1 MRVRG
6 RSLTLVAALAALA
19 AFAPGSA
26 RAAGD
31 APPKLGWSDSGEFSY
46 VLTSGNSESSTL
58 GLKNTLTRT
67 WERALLTVR
76 AEAIR
81 AESTDV
87 VRTAVG
93 TPADYVVIENRTSR
107 LAAERYFL
115 GGKYDAK
122 ISAKYYWNV
131 GASWERNR
139 FAGIENRWV
148 LGAGVGYI
156 WLDGGDIK
164 FKTDGSLTGNR
175 QEESATL
182 ETRSYAGLRGAWD
195 FLWKLNA
202 STTFENHLVLEDNL
216 SDTADWRADMITS
229 LSVAMSKKLAL
240 KVSLE
245 WQYFNQPATAA
256 VALENPPGTLT
267 GDVVFVELK
276 SLNTFFTTSLVVNF

>member
-1 MRVRG
+1 MRVNG
-6 RSLTLVAALAALA
+6 RMLTAVAALSALAALA
-19 AFAPGSA
+19 ARPA

-31 APPKLGWSDSGEFSY
+31 APKLGWSDSGEFSY

-67 WERALLTVR
+67 WERAVLGIR

-131 GASWERNR
+131 GANWERNR

-156 WLDGGDIK
+156 WLDGEDMK

-175 QEESATL
+175 QEDSATL

-195 FLWKLNA
+195 FLWKLSA
-202 STTFENHLVLEDNL
+202 STTLENHLVLEDNL

-256 VALENPPGTLT
+256 VALETPPGTPT
-267 GDVVFVELK
+267 GDLVFVELK